1 MNDNLCLLLFIGTMI
16 ERRTKVVEE
25 YGKSTVNSNLGEKQD
40 NLSKFDYLGNINDIT
55 GNIVCW
61 VNSSN
66 ASGTMPCEGYF
77 QLQQSCDGYNSI
89 QHAFVYIDNNQPPY
103 VYIRMHVNGGWTNWG
118 KLIY

>member
-1 MNDNLCLLLFIGTMI
+1 MYLIVSKLEVLNSKYDLNPYICCVLY
-16 ERRTKVVEE
+16 KA
-25 YGKSTVNSNLGEKQD
+25 SSNLGEKQD

-89 QHAFVYIDNNQPPY
+89 QHAFVYRDNNQPPY
-103 VYIRMHVNGGWTNWG
+103 IYIRMHVNGGWTNWG

>member
-1 MNDNLCLLLFIGTMI
+1 M
-16 ERRTKVVEE
+16 
-25 YGKSTVNSNLGEKQD
+25 EK
-40 NLSKFDYLGNINDIT
+40 YT

-61 VNSSN
+61 VDSSN

-77 QLQQSCDGYNSI
+77 QLQQSCDGYNFI
-89 QHAFVYIDNNQPPY
+89 QRAFVYRDDIHPSY